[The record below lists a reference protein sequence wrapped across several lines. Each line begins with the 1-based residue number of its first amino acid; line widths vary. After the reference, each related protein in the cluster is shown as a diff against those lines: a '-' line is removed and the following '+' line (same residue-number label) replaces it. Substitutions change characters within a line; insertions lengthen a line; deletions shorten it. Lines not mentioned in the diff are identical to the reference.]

1 MQSVIKLI
9 VIDNGSNHEPQKNNS
24 KAFHKMSEVIRLY
37 KYQALLSS
45 RRALSRAEFMDLL
58 EVSPATF
65 KRDLAKLRDQLGIPI
80 EYDRD
85 AGGYRS
91 RNYFFIHA
99 DKYTVY
105 LSSNKAIEGF
115 KLLAQPWP

>member
-1 MQSVIKLI
+1 
-9 VIDNGSNHEPQKNNS
+9 
-24 KAFHKMSEVIRLY
+24 MSEVIRLY

-45 RRALSRAEFMDLL
+45 RRALSRAEFMALL

-85 AGGYRS
+85 AGGYGS
-91 RNYFFIHA
+91 TSPNKVNLHFQHA
-99 DKYTVY
+99 F
-105 LSSNKAIEGF
+105 SCHSPF
-115 KLLAQPWP
+115 SLLAS